1 MIILFSKNLLYNKLI
16 DKKDGIMK
24 KLLLTTLATLLLSLS
39 ALADDK
45 ADVLATFDKYVKDA
59 NSYATTIPNYYTENA
74 RIIRV
79 VNKKQG
85 GQKAVLIPFDRYL
98 KELDQHAK
106 LAKVTNYRNNYTE
119 RKIEKI
125 GADYKVSS
133 IRIPRNDKTGL
144 PAHFIF
150 TKVGTSWKIKEESM
164 ETNVQTFLNAK

>member
-1 MIILFSKNLLYNKLI
+1 
-16 DKKDGIMK
+16 MK
-24 KLLLTTLATLLLSLS
+24 KIFLTALSVILLSLS
-39 ALADDK
+39 AMADDK
-45 ADVLATFDKYVKDA
+45 ADVLAIFDKYVKEA
-59 NSYATTIPNYYTENA
+59 NSYSTAIPNYYAKDA

-98 KELDQHAK
+98 KELGQHAK
-106 LAKVTNYRNNYTE
+106 LAKVTNYKNNYTD

-125 GADYKVSS
+125 GSDYKVSA